1 MGNVL
6 AIALKFKRKHNFVY
20 TEKGQ
25 ILYSKGKESVQ
36 EKNWKTMKF
45 IYRREGIESKS

>member
-25 ILYSKGKESVQ
+25 VLYSKGKESVQ
-36 EKNWKTMKF
+36 EKKLENNK
-45 IYRREGIESKS
+45 IYIPKGKN